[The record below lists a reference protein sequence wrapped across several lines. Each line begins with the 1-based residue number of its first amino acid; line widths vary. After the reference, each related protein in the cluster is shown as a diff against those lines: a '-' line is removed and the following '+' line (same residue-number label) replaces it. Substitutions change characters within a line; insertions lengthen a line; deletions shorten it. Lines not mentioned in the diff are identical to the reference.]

1 MDKLPNWLTGWIN
14 GMDEVT
20 VAALWEGS
28 KRYVQHHTA
37 EFEGAE
43 VTGSPAYWEAV
54 NRTYQKVI
62 EQTQPNYTVMQR
74 AGIQRNPNE
83 MLKQLTMFTTQRFQN
98 YGVLTDAI
106 GDYRAQAER
115 YRQNQSD
122 ENKAELQRAKTQR
135 NRAVVSQ
142 AAQTAVFAIMKIGA
156 DFFAPVGPGAGRK
169 RRCDRE
175 EHVET
180 VCKPVHRKFCGKLCT
195 EVSYTA

>member
-1 MDKLPNWLTGWIN
+1 M
-14 GMDEVT
+14 
-20 VAALWEGS
+20 
-28 KRYVQHHTA
+28 
-37 EFEGAE
+37 
-43 VTGSPAYWEAV
+43 TGSPAYWEAV

-156 DFFAPVGPGAGRK
+156 DFLLHRWDREHGRK
-169 RRCDRE
+169 RRCDR
-175 EHVET
+175 VRACGNGLQACTQKVLRET
-180 VCKPVHRKFCGKLCT
+180 FCT